1 MDDFAIQ
8 ICSYV
13 IGIPLELLAIAAIL
27 RGGFRRYPLVF
38 VYVIALFLTTVVEI
52 PTSLAYHSDPSN
64 KKLIQSMNDNYYRD
78 EGILQV
84 AIFVVVISLIDAAT
98 VKLAP
103 RRIVR
108 LGLVAAATLFAG
120 VSFRVHYIPDPKLI
134 GLWMTPWT
142 RDLKFCSAV
151 LDLALWALLIGA
163 REQDRRLLI
172 LSGGLGIMFAG
183 GSIGEAIRNLATPR
197 HSHLLA
203 SIGGL
208 VGTLAD
214 LVLLYILWQAFR
226 KDPPV
231 KKQQVE
237 PNR

>member
-1 MDDFAIQ
+1 MDFAIQ
-8 ICSYV
+8 ICFYL

-38 VYVIALFLTTVVEI
+38 VYVIALFLTSVVEI
-52 PTSLAYHSDPSN
+52 PTSLAHHSDPGN
-64 KKLIQSMNDNYYRD
+64 KELGHSFNANYYRD

-84 AIFVVVISLIDAAT
+84 AIFAVVISLIYAAT

-108 LGLVAAATLFAG
+108 LGLVTGAVLFVG
-120 VSFRVHYIPDPKLI
+120 ISFLVHYQPDPRI

-142 RDLKFCSAV
+142 RDLKFCSAI

-163 REQDRRLLI
+163 RRKDRTLLI
-172 LSGGLGIMFAG
+172 LSGALGIMFAG

-197 HSHLLA
+197 ESHLI
-203 SIGGL
+203 SNIGGL
-208 VGTLAD
+208 VVMLAD
-214 LVLLYILWQAFR
+214 LIPLYILWQAFR
-226 KDPPV
+226 RDPPSESSPF
-231 KKQQVE
+231 E
-237 PNR
+237 PKTV